1 MATIRDLINRCQD
14 YLQDLDSAA
23 FSRDQVRRALLD
35 ETSRLSRFKLFGE
48 IEWRQGVAGT
58 GRYSVA
64 DDTVEM
70 VDVLYD
76 GQALHRT
83 TEELLDRKGANW
95 EGTPGHPPQ
104 YWLTDQQAVNQF
116 RIVPPPQDTG
126 DATPVFPPV
135 RFPGV
140 TEINVVI
147 WRFIDPQTATGEEQ
161 DSGLPAMLED
171 VAVFRSVAMLSGQQG
186 DFRDDTKAQ
195 FFKSLA
201 DLYIVQLDIST

>member
-1 MATIRDLINRCQD
+1 MDD
-14 YLQDLDSAA
+14 YLQDRTNDGW
-23 FSRDQVRRALLD
+23 SRDAKRRAFLD

-76 GQALHRT
+76 GQVLHRT

-116 RIVPPPQDTG
+116 RIVPQPQDTG

-135 RFPGV
+135 QFPGV
-140 TEINVVI
+140 TEKNVVV
-147 WRFIDPQTATGEEQ
+147 WRFIDPQAGTGEGQE
-161 DSGLPAMLED
+161 SGLPVMLED

-186 DFRDDTKAQ
+186 DFRDDTKTA
-195 FFKSLA
+195 FFRSLA
-201 DLYIVQLDIST
+201 ELYIAQLGITALG